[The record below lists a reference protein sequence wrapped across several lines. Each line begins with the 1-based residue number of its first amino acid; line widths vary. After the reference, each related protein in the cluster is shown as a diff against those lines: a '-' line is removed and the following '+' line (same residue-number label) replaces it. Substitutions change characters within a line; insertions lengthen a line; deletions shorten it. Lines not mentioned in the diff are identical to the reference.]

1 MSASPILQALYAG
14 KPEEVALL
22 LEATPVLDL
31 FEAAALGRTDRVRA
45 LLDENSAQIGTRA
58 GDGYTALHL
67 AAFFGH
73 VETARLLVERG
84 ADVSATSENTMG
96 VQPLHSAAATRHFAV
111 AELLLIAGADADA
124 RQQGGWT
131 PLQAAAHNGDVPLLE
146 LLLIHGADRT
156 LAAEDG
162 RTALDLAAA
171 KGHARI
177 AEILKAP

>member
-1 MSASPILQALYAG
+1 MSQSPILEALYAG
-14 KPEEVALL
+14 KPDEVALL
-22 LEATPVLDL
+22 IEAIPSLDL
-31 FEAAALGRTDRVRA
+31 FEAAALGRSERVAA
-45 LLDENSAQIGTRA
+45 LLDEDPKRVEQRA
-58 GDGYTALHL
+58 TDGFTALHL

-84 ADVSATSENTMG
+84 ADVGATSENTMK
-96 VQPLHSAAATRHFAV
+96 VQPLHSAAATRHYAV

-146 LLLIHGADRT
+146 LLLIHGADRA